1 MPPVENMSRIDKTKT
16 FQPLNIAILTI
27 SDTRTP
33 QDDRSG
39 DRLEKML
46 KEAAHNCVS
55 RQIIKDEIPFIRGA
69 VQSHI
74 DDAGTDVVITTG
86 GTGLTGRDVTVE
98 AIKPLYDK
106 EIEGFAVLMHML
118 SYQTVGT
125 STMASRA
132 CAGLAKGTMLFTLP
146 GSPGA
151 CKDAWNGILV
161 TQLDNR
167 HKPCNLV
174 TLMPRFLES

>member
-1 MPPVENMSRIDKTKT
+1 MSKIDEKRP
-16 FQPLNIAILTI
+16 FHPLHIAVLTI

-33 QDDRSG
+33 EDDRSG
-39 DRLEKML
+39 DRLQKML
-46 KEAAHNCVS
+46 TDAGHKCIS
-55 RQIIKDEIPFIRGA
+55 REIIKDEKEAIQVAIEH
-69 VQSHI
+69 HI
-74 DDAGTDVVITTG
+74 DDKGTDVVITTG

-98 AIKPLYDK
+98 AVTPLYDK
-106 EIEGFAVLMHML
+106 NIEGFSVLMHML
-118 SYQTVGT
+118 SYETVGT

-132 CAGLAKGTMLFTLP
+132 CAGLAKGTMLFSLP

-161 TQLDNR
+161 HQLDSR

-174 TLMPRFLES
+174 ELMPRFLES

>member
-1 MPPVENMSRIDKTKT
+1 MAQIDGKRDFK
-16 FQPLNIAILTI
+16 PLNIAILTI

-33 QDDRSG
+33 DDDRSG
-39 DRLEKML
+39 DRLEKM
-46 KEAAHNCVS
+46 ARDAGHNCLS
-55 RQIIKDEIPFIRGA
+55 REIIKDERDAIQVA

-74 DDAGTDVVITTG
+74 DSAGTDVVITTG

-106 EIEGFAVLMHML
+106 EISGFSVLMHML
-118 SYQTVGT
+118 SYETVGT

-132 CAGLAKGTMLFTLP
+132 CAGLASGTMLFSLP

-161 TQLDNR
+161 HQLDSR

-174 TLMPRFLES
+174 ELMPRFLES

>member
-1 MPPVENMSRIDKTKT
+1 MAPVENISRIDNTKT
-16 FQPLNIAILTI
+16 FQPLNIAVLTI
-27 SDTRTP
+27 SDTRTAK
-33 QDDRSG
+33 DDRSG
-39 DRLEKML
+39 DRLQKMITD
-46 KEAAHNCVS
+46 AAHKCVA
-55 RQIIKDEIPFIRGA
+55 RQIIKDEIAPIRDA

-74 DDAGTDVVITTG
+74 EAAGTDVVITTG

-151 CKDAWNGILV
+151 CKDAWNGILLS
-161 TQLDNR
+161 QLDNR

>member
-1 MPPVENMSRIDKTKT
+1 MSKIDHKCD
-16 FQPLNIAILTI
+16 FLPLNIAILTI

-46 KEAAHNCVS
+46 TKAGHKCIS
-55 RQIIKDEIPFIRGA
+55 RQIVKDDKEAIQEA
-69 VQSHI
+69 VESCI
-74 DDAGTDVVITTG
+74 DDHGTDVVITTG

-98 AIKPLYDK
+98 AVKPLYDK
-106 EIEGFAVLMHML
+106 EIDGFSTLMHMV
-118 SYQTVGT
+118 SHKTVGT
-125 STMASRA
+125 STIASRA
-132 CAGLAKGTMLFTLP
+132 CAGLAKGTMLFSLP

-161 TQLDNR
+161 HQLDNR

-174 TLMPRFLES
+174 QLMPRFLER